1 MKTFVV
7 IGLGRFGQSVALNL
21 SELGY
26 DVLAIDKSQETIQSI
41 SRRVTHAVIGDA
53 TDEAVLN
60 SLGVRNFDTAVVAI
74 GDNMEASIMVTVL
87 LKELGVEQVVA
98 KAQNPLHATV
108 LDKVGADM
116 VVFPEIDMGER
127 LAHRLAQ
134 SNILDYIEISPEYS
148 IVEIA
153 LPESWVGRTIKNLDI
168 RAKYGLNIIA
178 IKSHNQINISPDP
191 DERFEKDDIIV
202 VLGAN
207 DDLDKIH

>member
-1 MKTFVV
+1 
-7 IGLGRFGQSVALNL
+7 
-21 SELGY
+21 
-26 DVLAIDKSQETIQSI
+26 
-41 SRRVTHAVIGDA
+41 
-53 TDEAVLN
+53 
-60 SLGVRNFDTAVVAI
+60 
-74 GDNMEASIMVTVL
+74 MVTVL

-191 DERFEKDDIIV
+191 DERFDKDDVIV